1 MSTVHREPLAIVGI
15 GCRLPGAADP
25 AAFWAMLR
33 AGQHAIREV
42 PAERWNAAALYD
54 PDPHSPGRLMS
65 TSGGFIDD
73 VDGFDWRA
81 FRVPPREAKYIDPQ
95 HRLLLEVAWEALE
108 DAGYPF
114 EDVAGS
120 RTGVFVGI
128 TWNDYLRMQSRDWSR
143 LDGYAASGTLPAFA
157 ANRISY
163 TFDLRGPSLVLDAT
177 CSSSLAAVHY
187 ACQSLWSGEST
198 MALAGGVNLMLSPDS
213 TIIMSNA
220 GLLSPTGRCRTL
232 DASADGF
239 VRGEGAGIVVLKPRS
254 ALTASDRVYAFIR
267 GTAVNHNGRG
277 PWIMAPSGA
286 AQEQVIAEVCQQA
299 AVDPA
304 AIDYVE
310 LHGIGFA
317 KGDPVEMQA
326 LGAALG
332 GPSRREPCRVG
343 SVKTNIGNLEAAA
356 GIASLI
362 KVSLALHHGE
372 IPPTLNLRTLNPAI
386 APDELGL
393 MPQTELMPWPG
404 DAETRL
410 AGVTTTSFSGV
421 NAHAVL
427 EGAPDERRAAE
438 HGEGAVHVLP
448 LSARSPEAL
457 RAMARRMADW
467 LRALAPAARE
477 DALGDI
483 CYTAAIRRTHHAH
496 RVAVVGASARALADA
511 LEGWL
516 HGATAVHGHDGMLQ
530 SRMAALY
537 IKGEP
542 VAWQALYPAGQCAS
556 LPTYPW
562 QRERVWLEWLDA
574 ETLSAGP
581 EQGAARPRADEA
593 VSRDA
598 ADGLRQKITAAAPG
612 QRRALITTEVRDAIR
627 AALGLPSDAPIGP
640 HERLF
645 ELGINSVTAVALRG
659 RFQSTLGCSLPSTLL
674 FEHPTVDALIDRL
687 HGTLFAGD
695 KPVATTRPTRGVV
708 RDARD
713 SIERPIAALSE
724 AEAEA
729 RLAQKLAS
737 LTYEIAETT

>member
-1 MSTVHREPLAIVGI
+1 
-15 GCRLPGAADP
+15 
-25 AAFWAMLR
+25 MLR

-42 PAERWNAAALYD
+42 PAERWNASALYD
-54 PDPHSPGRLMS
+54 PDPRSPGRLMS
-65 TSGGFIDD
+65 PWGGFIDD

-81 FRVPPREAKYIDPQ
+81 FRVPPREAKFIDPQ

-108 DAGYPF
+108 DAGYPL
-114 EDVAGS
+114 EEVAGS
-120 RTGVFVGI
+120 RTGVFVGM
-128 TWNDYLRMQSRDWSR
+128 TWNDYLRMQARDWSR
-143 LDGYAASGTLPAFA
+143 LDGYAASGALSAFA

-163 TFDLRGPSLVLDAT
+163 TFDLRGPSLVMDAT

-187 ACQSLWSGEST
+187 ACQSIWSGEST

-213 TIIMSNA
+213 TIIISNA
-220 GLLSPTGRCRTL
+220 GLLSATGRCRAL

-239 VRGEGAGIVVLKPRS
+239 VRGEGAGLVVLKPRS

-286 AQEQVIAEVCQQA
+286 AQEQVIADVYKQA

-304 AIDYVE
+304 EIDYVE

-317 KGDPVEMQA
+317 KGDPVEMQS

-332 GPSRREPCRVG
+332 GSSRSEPCRVG
-343 SVKTNIGNLEAAA
+343 SVKTNIGNLESAA

-372 IPPTLNLRTLNPAI
+372 IPPTLNLRSLNPAI
-386 APDELGL
+386 VPDELGL
-393 MPQTELMPWPG
+393 LPQTELVPWPG
-404 DAETRL
+404 DAEMRL

-427 EGAPDERRAAE
+427 EGAPVRRAAE
-438 HGEGAVHVLP
+438 PGEETVHVLP
-448 LSARSPEAL
+448 LSARSVDAL
-457 RAMARRMADW
+457 RATARRMADW
-467 LRALAPAARE
+467 LRAPGARE

-483 CYTAAIRRTHHAH
+483 CYTAAIRRTHHVH
-496 RVAVVGASARALADA
+496 RVAVVGTSAHALADA

-516 HGATAVHGHDGMLQ
+516 NGAPALHGHEDMLQ

-537 IKGEP
+537 VKGEP
-542 VAWQALYPAGQCAS
+542 VAWQALYATGQCVS

-562 QRERVWLEWLDA
+562 QRERIWLEWLDA

-581 EQGAARPRADEA
+581 EQGANRPKADEA
-593 VSRDA
+593 VSRGA
-598 ADGLRQKITAAAPG
+598 AHGLRQKITAAAPG
-612 QRRALITTEVRDAIR
+612 QRRALIATEVRDAIR
-627 AALGLPSDAPIGP
+627 TALGLPSDTPIGP
-640 HERLF
+640 NERLF
-645 ELGINSVTAVALRG
+645 ELGVNSVTAVALRG
-659 RFQSTLGCSLPSTLL
+659 RFQNTLGCSLPATLL
-674 FEHPTVDALIDRL
+674 FEHPTVDALIERL
-687 HGTLFAGD
+687 HGTLFAGAPNTQGLPGPGTTERLRGTLFAGD
-695 KPVATTRPTRGVV
+695 KPVATTRPARGTV
-708 RDARD
+708 RDSRD
-713 SIERPIAALSE
+713 SIERRIAALSE

-737 LTYEIAETT
+737 LSYEIAETT